1 MLEITYP
8 TLGYKGREKY
18 TLQRLPDAFCT
29 TIVYTDCK
37 GTCRYRYVTSYYVAG
52 NKWVADFLPV
62 AETNS
67 RDRPLIVHGFAK
79 KLQGKAY
86 FHKKKNRSLN
96 RKPSDFQ
103 EWGGREGGKRCTI
116 IMHALKKMA
125 LALIITGKVLH
136 WKFRK
141 LV

>member
-96 RKPSDFQ
+96 RKP
-103 EWGGREGGKRCTI
+103 K
-116 IMHALKKMA
+116 
-125 LALIITGKVLH
+125 
-136 WKFRK
+136 K
-141 LV
+141 LVISRNGEGEREESVAPSSCMPSKKWH